1 MNDNI
6 IQFPS
11 NKTDVEFE
19 FGFVDEIDHELETV
33 KTMLEVQANGIITSS
48 DSINWGHIFDAS
60 IYLLIIA
67 GVNSGLSTSAIKE
80 ILKNCDVEY
89 ADE

>member
-11 NKTDVEFE
+11 NELDVEVKFD
-19 FGFVDEIDHELETV
+19 FVDEIDHELETV

-60 IYLLIIA
+60 IHLLITSGI
-67 GVNSGLSTSAIKE
+67 NSGLSPSAIKQV
-80 ILKNCDVEY
+80 LKNCDVEY